1 MLFPSLKYG
10 EKEIPEKFLWGG
22 GGGGGGRNLW
32 GGVHGETNDQIIG
45 GAKCIF
51 P

>member
-22 GGGGGGRNLW
+22 GGGGEGG
-32 GGVHGETNDQIIG
+32 GGIYGEGYMERLMIRS
-45 GAKCIF
+45 
-51 P
+51 

>member
-10 EKEIPEKFLWGG
+10 EKERG